1 MDEAG
6 AGTQPHGGSSGAMT
20 TRGEHQVGQHQVGQ
34 HKQEHLANDAKKVG
48 KSWESEG

>member
-20 TRGEHQVGQHQVGQ
+20 TRGEHQVRQ
-34 HKQEHLANDAKKVG
+34 HKQEHLANDAKKVD

>member
-20 TRGEHQVGQHQVGQ
+20 TRGERQVRQ
-34 HKQEHLANDAKKVG
+34 HKQEHLANDGKKVD